1 MWSML
6 EPESSS
12 GSATDCSAETECS
25 SVSGDHV
32 SLSTVTKPATDK
44 TMRADARRNRERL
57 LAAALEL
64 FAEAG
69 TEVSRETVAN
79 RAGVGI
85 GTVYRH
91 FPTHDALVEATYRN
105 EVAQLRGAV
114 DELLRDRPADAAL
127 AEWMDRFVDYAARKR
142 GMAGALR
149 SVVAS
154 GSDVYADTRR
164 QIVAAL
170 TALLEAGAADGTVR
184 ADVDAEDV
192 LSAMS
197 AIWLIRDDAAW
208 ADQAR
213 RVLMLVMDGL
223 RHGAAG

>member
-1 MWSML
+1 
-6 EPESSS
+6 
-12 GSATDCSAETECS
+12 
-25 SVSGDHV
+25 
-32 SLSTVTKPATDK
+32 
-44 TMRADARRNRERL
+44 MRADARRNRERL

-69 TEVSRETVAN
+69 TEVSREAVAN

-91 FPTHDALVEATYRN
+91 FPTHDELVEATYRT
-105 EVAQLRGAV
+105 EVEQLRSAA

-127 AEWMDRFVDYAARKR
+127 AEWLDRFADYAEKKR

-154 GSDVYADTRR
+154 GSDVYADTRQ

-170 TALLEAGAADGTVR
+170 TALLEAGAAAGTVR
-184 ADVDAEDV
+184 ADVSPQDV

-197 AIWLIRDDAAW
+197 AIWVIRDDPE
-208 ADQAR
+208 QAR

-223 RHGAAG
+223 RHGAAGGPDAG